1 MSLRPTCITFDATPG
16 WCAGWYH
23 APTTPWH
30 DMAVVLC
37 PPIGFEAVSSYPTQV
52 QLAAALADAG
62 LPVLRVD
69 YHGTGDSDGD
79 GSSPDRVE
87 AWLASIEAAV
97 AQARARSGATEVA
110 LLGIRLGGTLAV
122 EAARRLGGV
131 DSLLLWAPCAS
142 GKAFAR
148 ELQAVGHKDAQGGLQ
163 ALGEHYTPAT
173 LDALRA
179 LDVARSG
186 PSPARRVFIVG
197 RDDLPAEGPL
207 PKALRRMGAQVDF
220 RVLPG
225 FAAMVEEPRAGVLD
239 AATLRT
245 LCDWLIASPAARARA
260 EPVTAPDEPTDWRMA
275 GNVREMPLRC
285 GSGDT
290 LYGVLCEPA
299 PGVAARGPA
308 GIVLLNVGGNHRVGP
323 HRVYVKMAR
332 TLAAAGHAVLRLDV
346 AGIGDSPPA
355 PGQRWGNLYER
366 NSVHDVRAAVDAL
379 VQRGCREILL
389 MGICSGSYLS
399 FQAAL
404 VDERVDG
411 VVLMNARLLEWTP
424 GQPGDSWQTSM
435 QQYAKSTDFYRR
447 ALFKP
452 EVWQK
457 FLRGQVN
464 LSLIARRFAALTAAR
479 LRRAFTFG
487 TSREE
492 SLLAKMQRLC
502 ARGTDVLMLVSD
514 ADDGRDYVEFHFGAA
529 GRRMR
534 AHPNFRMAYVPD
546 ADHTFSRPGNQ
557 EHVLPQLL
565 RHLAQRAPRHA
576 PAPAAAPEERATGLE
591 TMAQARPL

>member
-1 MSLRPTCITFDATPG
+1 MSLRPTCITFDAAPG

-30 DMAVVLC
+30 DLAVVLC

-52 QLAAALADAG
+52 QLAMALADAG

-69 YHGTGDSDGD
+69 YHGTGDSAGD
-79 GSSPDRVE
+79 SGSPDRVE

-97 AQARARSGATEVA
+97 AQAKLRSGATEVA
-110 LLGIRLGGTLAV
+110 LLGIRLGATLAV

-148 ELQAVGHKDAQGGLQ
+148 ELQAVGHKYADGGVQ
-163 ALGEHYTPAT
+163 ALGETYTPAT
-173 LDALRA
+173 LEALHSLDATRA
-179 LDVARSG
+179 G
-186 PSPARRVFIVG
+186 PAPARRVFVIG

-207 PKALRRMGAQVDF
+207 PKALRRAGSQVDF

-225 FAAMVEEPRAGVLD
+225 YAAMVEDARAGVLD
-239 AATLRT
+239 PATLRT
-245 LCDWLIASPAARARA
+245 LCDWFIASPVARARA
-260 EPVTAPDEPTDWRMA
+260 EPVTAPVESLDWRPA
-275 GNVREMPLRC
+275 GEVREMPLRC
-285 GSGDT
+285 GPGDA
-290 LYGVLCEPA
+290 LFGVLCEPA
-299 PGVAARGPA
+299 AAARSKGQV
-308 GIVLLNVGGNHRVGP
+308 GIVLLNVGGNHPVGP
-323 HRVYVKMAR
+323 HRVYVKTAR
-332 TLAAAGHAVLRLDV
+332 ALAAAGHAVLRLDIG
-346 AGIGDSPPA
+346 GIGDSPPA
-355 PGQRWGNLYER
+355 PGQPWGRLYER
-366 NSVHDVRAAVDAL
+366 NSVPDVRAAIDAM

-399 FQAAL
+399 FQTAL
-404 VDERVDG
+404 ADERVDG
-411 VVLMNARLLEWTP
+411 VVLMNARLLDWTP
-424 GQPGDSWQTSM
+424 GQPGGGWETSM
-435 QQYAKSTDFYRR
+435 QQYAKSTAFYRR
-447 ALFKP
+447 ELFNP
-452 EVWQK
+452 EVWRRL
-457 FLRGQVN
+457 LRGEVN
-464 LSLIARRFAALTAAR
+464 LSLITRRFAALTAAR
-479 LRRAFTFG
+479 LQRALSFG
-487 TSREE
+487 SAREE
-492 SLLAKMQRLC
+492 TLLHKMQRLC

-546 ADHTFSRPGNQ
+546 ADHTFSRPGNR

-576 PAPAAAPEERATGLE
+576 QPSPTPERAPGLE